1 MLMERGWMCIFQLDI
16 MRACQGQI
24 YALLCVFC
32 NVVLKQME
40 LKLKKYQ
47 CIFLLLRALYKQKF

>member
-1 MLMERGWMCIFQLDI
+1 MLMERGWMCIFQLDSI

-24 YALLCVFC
+24 SALRCVFC

-40 LKLKKYQ
+40 LRLKTYQ
-47 CIFLLLRALYKQKF
+47 QHFFVNKSSV